1 MACGR
6 ELLTRRGPNS
16 SARLAAARSLLEN
29 ALRGLARVAWFVER
43 ELVNDDE
50 GVLRVAGTRVTL
62 DSIVAAF
69 DLGATPEE
77 IVQRYPSVDLASA
90 YALIAYALR
99 NRDSVDTY
107 LAERAG
113 AEARCQCRCEVSG
126 FSAPRTARAA
136 WRSRLVVGVG
146 RRGS

>member
-1 MACGR
+1 MHAFD
-6 ELLTRRGPNS
+6 LGP
-16 SARLAAARSLLEN
+16 AP
-29 ALRGLARVAWFVER
+29 
-43 ELVNDDE
+43 LVKDDE

-107 LAERAG
+107 LAERARAG
-113 AEARCQCRCEVSG
+113 AQTQAEIEVRFPPDGLRARLLAR
-126 FSAPRTARAA
+126 RAA
-136 WRSRLVVGVG
+136 GQ
-146 RRGS
+146 

>member
-1 MACGR
+1 MKTRCGDWP
-6 ELLTRRGPNS
+6 ESRGLY
-16 SARLAAARSLLEN
+16 SARAPR
-29 ALRGLARVAWFVER
+29 LARQRAWLYPFTVHAFDLGPAP
-43 ELVNDDE
+43 LVKDDE

-107 LAERAG
+107 LAERARAG
-113 AEARCQCRCEVSG
+113 AQTQAEIEVRFPPDGLRARLLAR
-126 FSAPRTARAA
+126 RAA
-136 WRSRLVVGVG
+136 GQ
-146 RRGS
+146 

>member
-1 MACGR
+1 MVCRAR
-6 ELLTRRGPNS
+6 AL
-16 SARLAAARSLLEN
+16 RLAR
-29 ALRGLARVAWFVER
+29 RRAWLYPFTVHAFDLGPAP
-43 ELVNDDE
+43 LVRDDE
-50 GVLRVAGTRVTL
+50 GVLRVVGTRVTL

-107 LAERAG
+107 LAERARAG
-113 AEARCQCRCEVSG
+113 AQTQAEIEVRFPPDGLRARLLAR
-126 FSAPRTARAA
+126 RAA
-136 WRSRLVVGVG
+136 GQ
-146 RRGS
+146 

>member
-1 MACGR
+1 MHAFD
-6 ELLTRRGPNS
+6 LGP
-16 SARLAAARSLLEN
+16 AP
-29 ALRGLARVAWFVER
+29 
-43 ELVNDDE
+43 LVKDDE

-107 LAERAG
+107 LAERARAG
-113 AEARCQCRCEVSG
+113 AQTQAEIEVRFPSDGLRARLLARRASKRNSG
-126 FSAPRTARAA
+126 R
-136 WRSRLVVGVG
+136 
-146 RRGS
+146 